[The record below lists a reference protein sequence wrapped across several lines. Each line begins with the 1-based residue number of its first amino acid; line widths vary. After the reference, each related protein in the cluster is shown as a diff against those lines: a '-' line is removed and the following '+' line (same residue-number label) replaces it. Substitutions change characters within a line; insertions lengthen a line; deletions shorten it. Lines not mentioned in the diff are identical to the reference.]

1 MWLVLTS
8 VVPGLRESAS
18 WYGPYRERALG
29 ASTWALG
36 PYALRQP
43 VGVTQNLILMFF
55 GIL

>member
-1 MWLVLTS
+1 MLTS